1 MAWMLPAPALAAD
14 AETNASIRA
23 FVEKV
28 NEASM
33 NFFSDSEQEQRERV
47 RQLLNSSFD
56 LPVMAEYAL
65 ARAWTKASPAQREE
79 LLKAFEE
86 DVISAYLRRMRPPGT
101 KLEFVGQ
108 RKPVG
113 EEYLAA
119 SRRIVPGKADQ
130 IWIWWL
136 KRDGDSWR
144 VTDLSV
150 DGHSAL
156 STERQEYGTV
166 FEHNKGDINAVLAFM
181 RARAARPIKAE

>member
-1 MAWMLPAPALAAD
+1 MFPAPVFATDAD
-14 AETNASIRA
+14 TNASVRA

-33 NFFSDSEQEQRERV
+33 NFFSSDSEQEQRERV
-47 RQLLNSSFD
+47 RQLLSSSFD

-65 ARAWTKASPAQREE
+65 ARTWKKASPVQREE

-86 DVISAYLRRMRPPGT
+86 DVISGYLRRTRAPGT

-113 EEYLAA
+113 GEHLAA
-119 SRRIVPGKADQ
+119 SRRTVPGKADQ

-136 KRDGDSWR
+136 RPDGDSWR

-166 FEHNKGDINAVLAFM
+166 FEDNNGDINAVLAFM
-181 RARAARPIKAE
+181 RARAARPIQAE